1 MAGEAILEVIGN
13 LTDDPELRYT
23 KNGNAVC
30 AFSVAN
36 TPRTKNAST
45 GAWED
50 ETPVYYNCT
59 VWGPYGENVANSLR
73 KGQRVI
79 VRGGVHDDSWTN
91 KEGQNVRGIKVVV
104 DCVAPDLRYATATVT
119 AARAES
125 KGAPA
130 SAPAPSFAPARP
142 TGGFEPPPF

>member
-23 KNGNAVC
+23 KSGTPVC

-36 TPRTKNAST
+36 TPRTKNAGT

-59 VWGPYGENVANSLR
+59 VWGPYGENVAATLR
-73 KGQRVI
+73 KGHRVF

-91 KEGQNVRGIKVVV
+91 KEGQNVKGIKIVV
-104 DCVAPDLRYATATVT
+104 DCVAPDLRFATAAVT
-119 AARAES
+119 PARS
-125 KGAPA
+125 DGK
-130 SAPAPSFAPARP
+130 SAPAPVASFTPARP
-142 TGGFEPPPF
+142 ASSHEAPPF